1 MKKMVDKGGLMD
13 FKFLGTAP
21 TQLLDQLLAVQLSL
35 TGWIKLKRELMKEL
49 MGIHLKSP
57 IMEMLTLQ
65 ICSSFV
71 KTLFIQRCILI

>member
-1 MKKMVDKGGLMD
+1 MD